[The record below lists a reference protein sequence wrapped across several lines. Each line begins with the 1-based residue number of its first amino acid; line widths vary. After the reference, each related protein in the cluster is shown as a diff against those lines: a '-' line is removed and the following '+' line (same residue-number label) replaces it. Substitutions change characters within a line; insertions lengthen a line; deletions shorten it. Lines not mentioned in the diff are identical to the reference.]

1 MDTHYST
8 TFVSYTKVCILP
20 AGTNVAAGVNGNATV
35 DDERWLSQ
43 RRRFLRSLLIKSPYL
58 NELLRCTR
66 RARSGCT
73 PASTDHSLISPDTLS
88 DMELTTLI
96 ASVDAD
102 LDAAAAPSPPTTFA
116 VTLPPGA
123 TAGQTLQAT
132 TPDGQ
137 LMNFQIPEGVAP
149 GQSLE
154 IAYTPAAPL
163 APPVPVSQPVQQ
175 QPTPHTIQF
184 VVPPGVGPG
193 MTIQLSTP
201 DGQTVQVQLPAT
213 ATPGSS
219 IQVPYTP
226 RQQPVVH
233 IQCQHPS
240 LLPTDNNYVH
250 GPGRGSLTRRSTS
263 PVGASCSI
271 CNCEICFSIV
281 LMCLIILTASMYF
294 MVHYPGAVDDL
305 SPASN
310 KKGVVSKALGLT
322 PTIHGLGLTVMTA
335 TLLHAIYVLVGLT
348 CCWRRTKRN
357 ADAEADELANPEED
371 QQVRAGCIGFL
382 KGKFKDVS
390 IYAGGPPRRIMHT
403 QRLPP

>member
-1 MDTHYST
+1 
-8 TFVSYTKVCILP
+8 
-20 AGTNVAAGVNGNATV
+20 
-35 DDERWLSQ
+35 
-43 RRRFLRSLLIKSPYL
+43 
-58 NELLRCTR
+58 
-66 RARSGCT
+66 
-73 PASTDHSLISPDTLS
+73 
-88 DMELTTLI
+88 MELTTLTT
-96 ASVDAD
+96 SVDAD
-102 LDAAAAPSPPTTFA
+102 LDAADAPSPSPHPPTTFA

-163 APPVPVSQPVQQ
+163 APPPVPLPQPVQQ
-175 QPTPHTIQF
+175 PPPHTIQF

-233 IQCQHPS
+233 IQYQHPS
-240 LLPTDNNYVH
+240 LFPTDNNYVH
-250 GPGRGSLTRRSTS
+250 GLGLGRGSLTRRSTS

-371 QQVRAGCIGFL
+371 QEVRAGCIGFL

-390 IYAGGPPRRIMHT
+390 IYAGVPPHRITHT